1 MLGYTTRTQH
11 MAWPWGEARES
22 GTGWRAPGLGNPHVD
37 LMSKSPGSE
46 DKTDRSRQCFPEVS
60 AVTQAGLVLAT
71 EGTPDLAA
79 PKPQQG
85 AP

>member
-1 MLGYTTRTQH
+1 MLGVRPELSTRLGPGEKPENQGQDES
-11 MAWPWGEARES
+11 PW
-22 GTGWRAPGLGNPHVD
+22 LGNPHMD

-46 DKTDRSRQCFPEVS
+46 DKTDRSRQRFPEVS

>member
-1 MLGYTTRTQH
+1 M
-11 MAWPWGEARES
+11 
-22 GTGWRAPGLGNPHVD
+22 D